1 MSKFKVGEKVW
12 VKPCEEIKNKREHPG
27 FLEEMNRFCGKPV
40 TIISEPDNRIYM
52 AEGWSWREEWLES
65 EEEHNERIK
74 EQAWAYSAA
83 TNADVKLC
91 DNHTG
96 ELVKTFKVTGNG
108 EIQEEKHVRFED
120 LPEKD
125 QKALMEMIKRVNTV
139 FEGKQE
145 VTEMNYTPK
154 RIIFNEPA
162 TVVFWKDGSK
172 TVAKAHNETY
182 DPEKGLAMCYAKK
195 ALGDGYEASKKIES
209 LVKKYYK
216 PKQEASEEPEVKTNP
231 VVDLAEK
238 LNQLEKDGVVLNR
251 SKTYKFDD
259 GQVVKYSKKI
269 ETWVTSLDK
278 KA

>member
-1 MSKFKVGEKVW
+1 MSKFRVGETVW
-12 VKPCEEIKNKREHPG
+12 VKPKSECNLVFDWADEYYEKQFVVKKVLSRNSQYAYLLKNNKFLWCE
-27 FLEEMNRFCGKPV
+27 V
-40 TIISEPDNRIYM
+40 
-52 AEGWSWREEWLES
+52 WLES
-65 EEEHNERIK
+65 EEEHDARLNAISASKNNEPQFYDENDASHIDLLDCK
-74 EQAWAYSAA
+74 SA
-83 TNADVKLC
+83 
-91 DNHTG
+91 
-96 ELVKTFKVTGNG
+96 TF
-108 EIQEEKHVRFED
+108 EIPLNED
-120 LPEKD
+120 LKQFIKQLSGEAHKEIEKRR
-125 QKALMEMIKRVNTV
+125 KEII
-139 FEGKQE
+139 
-145 VTEMNYTPK
+145 EMNTPK

-251 SKTYKFDD
+251 SKAYKFDD

>member
-1 MSKFKVGEKVW
+1 MSKFRVGETVW
-12 VKPCEEIKNKREHPG
+12 VKPCKEIKNKREHPG
-27 FLEEMNRFCGKPV
+27 FPEEMNRFCGKPV

-65 EEEHNERIK
+65 EEEHDARLNAISASKNNEPLNVDLRQFINQLFGEVHK
-74 EQAWAYSAA
+74 EIE
-83 TNADVKLC
+83 KRR
-91 DNHTG
+91 
-96 ELVKTFKVTGNG
+96 K
-108 EIQEEKHVRFED
+108 EI
-120 LPEKD
+120 
-125 QKALMEMIKRVNTV
+125 I
-139 FEGKQE
+139 
-145 VTEMNYTPK
+145 EMNTPK
-154 RIIFNEPA
+154 KIIFNEPA

-172 TVAKAHNETY
+172 TVAKAHNETF

-209 LVKKYYK
+209 LVKKYYT

>member
-1 MSKFKVGEKVW
+1 MDKFAIGEKVW
-12 VKPCEEIKNKREHPG
+12 VKPFEENKNKREHPG
-27 FLEEMNRFCGKPV
+27 FLEEMNRFCGKKI
-40 TIISEPDNRIYM
+40 TINGDFGDQLYSACGWTWSED
-52 AEGWSWREEWLES
+52 WLES
-65 EEEHNERIK
+65 EEEHDARLNAISASKNNEPQFYDENDASHIK
-74 EQAWAYSAA
+74 LSNCEIA
-83 TNADVKLC
+83 T
-91 DNHTG
+91 
-96 ELVKTFKVTGNG
+96 F
-108 EIQEEKHVRFED
+108 EIPLNED
-120 LPEKD
+120 LKQFIKHLCGEVHKEIEKRR
-125 QKALMEMIKRVNTV
+125 KEII
-139 FEGKQE
+139 
-145 VTEMNYTPK
+145 EMNTPK

-216 PKQEASEEPEVKTNP
+216 PKQEAHEEPEVKTNP

-251 SKTYKFDD
+251 SKAYRFDD

-269 ETWVTSLDK
+269 ETWVVSLDK
-278 KA
+278 KV

>member
-1 MSKFKVGEKVW
+1 MSKFKVGETVW
-12 VKPCEEIKNKREHPG
+12 VKPKSECKLVFDWADEYYEKQFVVKKVLSRNSQHAYLLKNNKFMWCER
-27 FLEEMNRFCGKPV
+27 
-40 TIISEPDNRIYM
+40 
-52 AEGWSWREEWLES
+52 WLES
-65 EEEHNERIK
+65 EEEHNARFNAIYTPENNEPQFYDENDASDIK
-74 EQAWAYSAA
+74 LSNCEIA
-83 TNADVKLC
+83 T
-91 DNHTG
+91 
-96 ELVKTFKVTGNG
+96 F
-108 EIQEEKHVRFED
+108 EIPLNED
-120 LPEKD
+120 LKQFIKHLCGEVHKEIEKRR
-125 QKALMEMIKRVNTV
+125 KEII
-139 FEGKQE
+139 
-145 VTEMNYTPK
+145 EMNTPK

-182 DPEKGLAMCYAKK
+182 DPEKGLAMCYTKK

-238 LNQLEKDGVVLNR
+238 LNQLEHDGVVLNR
-251 SKTYKFDD
+251 SKAYRFDD

-269 ETWVTSLDK
+269 ETWVVSLDK